1 MQDTLADFYCESIF
15 NSISKLSGYL
25 DHSIDIMRILVIE
38 DEIKLQK
45 QISQQLEADGYMIDT
60 CDNGEEGLYI
70 ASEYPLDAAIIDIGL
85 PGLSGLEV
93 IAALRKRGN
102 LLPILILTARNSWQD
117 KVKGLEMGADDYLTK
132 PFQMEEL
139 QARLKALLRRATAIP
154 GTTLKFGPITLDMTE
169 QTVKLSDDIVDL
181 TTFEYRL
188 LEHLMRR
195 QGEVISKQTLTDY
208 LYPHDD
214 NHDSNVLE
222 VMIGRLRRK
231 LDPDGRLNPIETL
244 RGRGYRFA
252 IKAVS

>member
-1 MQDTLADFYCESIF
+1 
-15 NSISKLSGYL
+15 
-25 DHSIDIMRILVIE
+25 MRILIIE

-45 QISQQLEADGYMIDT
+45 QICQQLQEDGYMVDT

-93 IAALRKRGN
+93 IAALRKQGS

-117 KVKGLEMGADDYLTK
+117 KVKGLETGADDYLAK

-139 QARLKALLRRATAIP
+139 QARLKALLRRATAVP
-154 GTTLKFGPITLDMTE
+154 STVLKSGPITLDMAG
-169 QTVKLSDDIVDL
+169 QTVKLNNDIVDL

-188 LEHLMRR
+188 LEHLLRH

-231 LDPDGRLNPIETL
+231 LDPDGKLNPIETL
-244 RGRGYRFA
+244 RGRGYRFV
-252 IKAVS
+252 IKAPSS